1 MAELSIA
8 EIAQHVGGEL
18 VGDPDRVIRGAAPLD
33 GAGPG
38 DLSFLSGGRYL
49 PQLASTGAGAVLV
62 PRALNV
68 DAPEN
73 VTLVR
78 VDDPYVALARILPLL
93 YPTAPEPPGIHPTAI
108 IGEGA
113 EIGAEVRIEAYAL
126 LGAGVRLG
134 DGVRIGAHAVLG
146 DGCAVGAGSIIHA
159 HATLFAG
166 TRVGERCTVHS
177 GARLGSDGFRF
188 VFFDGGHQKV
198 PHAGVCVIGDDVEI
212 GANTTVDRGSI
223 GDTTIGSGTKIDNLV
238 QIGHNVQIGRH
249 VLLVAQVGISG
260 STVVGD
266 GAVLGGQVGTNP
278 HVTIGAGA
286 RVGGRSGVTADI
298 APGLTVSGNPARPH
312 RESMRAQ
319 ASVFGL
325 PKVVE
330 RLKAL
335 EAAVFGRG
343 GARAREGG
351 QSPD

>member
-1 MAELSIA
+1 MPELSIA
-8 EIAQHVGGEL
+8 EIAERLGGEL
-18 VGDPDRVIRGAAPLD
+18 AGDPTRVIRGAAPLD

-38 DLSFLSGGRYL
+38 DLSFLSGGRYAAML
-49 PQLASTGAGAVLV
+49 GTTGAGAVLV
-62 PRALNV
+62 PKSLAV

-93 YPTAPEPPGIHPTAI
+93 YPAAPEPPGVHPTAL
-108 IGEGA
+108 IGEGV
-113 EIGAEVRIEAYAL
+113 EMGADVRIEPYAMV
-126 LGAGVRLG
+126 GAGARIG
-134 DGVRIGAHAVLG
+134 DGVRIGAHSVLG
-146 DGCAVGAGSIIHA
+146 DGCVVGAGTIIHP
-159 HATLFAG
+159 HVTLHAG
-166 TRVGERCTVHS
+166 TVVGERCTLHS
-177 GARLGSDGFRF
+177 GARLGGDGFRF
-188 VFFDGGHQKV
+188 VWDGGHRKV
-198 PHAGVCVIGDDVEI
+198 QHVGVCRLGSDVEI
-212 GANTTVDRGSI
+212 GANTTIDRGSI
-223 GDTTIGSGTKIDNLV
+223 GDTVIGDGTKVDNLV

-260 STVVGD
+260 STIVGD

-298 APGLTVSGNPARPH
+298 PAGQTVSGNPARPH
-312 RESMRAQ
+312 REAMRAQ
-319 ASVFGL
+319 ASVFNL

-343 GARAREGG
+343 GGRGG
-351 QSPD
+351 G

>member
-8 EIAQHVGGEL
+8 EIAGHVGGEL
-18 VGDPDRVIRGAAPLD
+18 AGDPGRVVRGAAPLD
-33 GAGPG
+33 GAASD
-38 DLSFLSGGRYL
+38 DLSFLAGGRYL
-49 PQLASTGAGAVLV
+49 PMLASTRAGAVLV
-62 PRALNV
+62 PRSLAV

-93 YPTAPEPPGIHPTAI
+93 YPAPPEAPGIHPSAI
-108 IGEGA
+108 VGEDAEIAASATVEPYAILGRGVRVGEGA
-113 EIGAEVRIEAYAL
+113 
-126 LGAGVRLG
+126 
-134 DGVRIGAHAVLG
+134 RIGAHAVLG
-146 DGCAVGAGSIIHA
+146 DGCSVGANSIVHP
-159 HATLFAG
+159 HATLQAG
-166 TRVGERCTVHS
+166 TRVGERCTIHS

-188 VFFDGGHQKV
+188 VFLDGGHRKV
-198 PHAGVCVIGDDVEI
+198 PHVGACVIGDDVEV
-212 GANTTVDRGSI
+212 GANTTIDRGSI
-223 GDTTIGSGTKIDNLV
+223 GDTTVGDGTKIDNLV
-238 QIGHNVQIGRH
+238 QIGHNARIGRH

-260 STVVGD
+260 STTVGD
-266 GAVLGGQVGTNP
+266 GALLAGQAGTNP
-278 HVTIGAGA
+278 HVTIGARA

-351 QSPD
+351 GSAD

>member
-8 EIAQHVGGEL
+8 EIAERLGGEL
-18 VGDPDRVIRGAAPLD
+18 AGDPDRVIRGAAPLD
-33 GAGPG
+33 GAGTD
-38 DLSFLSGGRYL
+38 DLAFLSGGRYVA
-49 PQLASTGAGAVLV
+49 QLASTGAGAVLV
-62 PRALNV
+62 PRSLSV
-68 DAPEN
+68 EAPEN

-93 YPTAPEPPGIHPTAI
+93 YPVAPEPPGIHPTAI
-108 IGEGA
+108 VGEGV
-113 EIGAEVRIEAYAL
+113 EIGADVRIDPYAT
-126 LGAGVRLG
+126 LGRNVRLG
-134 DGVRIGAHAVLG
+134 DGVSIGAHSVIG
-146 DGCAVGAGSIIHA
+146 DGCQVGAGTVIHP
-159 HATLFAG
+159 HVTLNAG
-166 TRVGERCTVHS
+166 TVVGERCTLHS
-177 GARLGSDGFRF
+177 GARIGGEGFRF
-188 VFFDGGHQKV
+188 VFLDGGHRKV
-198 PHAGVCVIGDDVEI
+198 PHVGVCRIGDDVEI

-238 QIGHNVQIGRH
+238 QIGHNVQLGRH
-249 VLLVAQVGISG
+249 VLLIAQVGISG

-266 GAVLGGQVGTNP
+266 GAVLGGQAGTNP

-298 APGLTVSGNPARPH
+298 APGQTVSGNPARPH
-312 RESMRAQ
+312 REAMRAQ

-343 GARAREGG
+343 AGRAGEGG
-351 QSPD
+351 AG